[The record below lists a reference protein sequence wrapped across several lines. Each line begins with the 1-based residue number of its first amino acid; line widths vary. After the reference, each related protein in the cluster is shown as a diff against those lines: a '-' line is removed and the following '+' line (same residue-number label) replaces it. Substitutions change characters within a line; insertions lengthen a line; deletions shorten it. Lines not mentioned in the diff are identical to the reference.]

1 MTALS
6 GHERIASARSFLFV
20 PGDRPDRFA
29 KAGSSGADLVIVDLE
44 DAVAAADKEGARRAA
59 VEWLHHDG
67 SAVVRINS
75 DPATSQADLDAL
87 AGSPGLVAVMVPKAE
102 EATAIHTA
110 SNHGTVS
117 VIALIESAVGLS
129 KARELASHP
138 STCRLALGSLD
149 LAVDLGIT
157 DDSAAMATAGYE
169 LVLASRLAGLP
180 APISTVTTEV
190 GDGTAAGTAAARAR
204 QEGFGGKLCIHP
216 LQVAA
221 VNKAFH
227 PSASEISWAH
237 RVIAVSRE
245 GSLGVVDG
253 AMVDRPVVE
262 RARRILTASGIDQ
275 GLGVQGAD

>member
-1 MTALS
+1 VTALS
-6 GHERIASARSFLFV
+6 GNERIAAARSFLFV

-29 KAGSSGADLVIVDLE
+29 KAGRSGADLVIVDLE
-44 DAVAAADKEGARRAA
+44 DAVAEADKAGARRAA

-67 SAVVRINS
+67 RAVVRINS
-75 DPATSQADLDAL
+75 DPATAHADLDAL
-87 AGSPGLVAVMVPKAE
+87 AGAPGLVAVMVPKAE
-102 EATAIHTA
+102 EATALHVA
-110 SNHGTVS
+110 SNHGTVL

-129 KARELASHP
+129 RARQLALHP

-149 LAVDLGIT
+149 LAVDLGIS

-190 GDGTAAGTAAARAR
+190 GDGRAAAAAAARAR
-204 QEGFGGKLCIHP
+204 REGFGGKLCIHP

-221 VNKAFH
+221 VNTALH

-262 RARRILTASGIDQ
+262 RARRILAAAGIN
-275 GLGVQGAD
+275 